1 MSQKGILIVI
11 SGFSGAGKGTLM
23 KKLVAEYDNYALS
36 ISMTT
41 RQPREG
47 EVNGR
52 EYFFV
57 TKEEF
62 EERIAEDGMI
72 EYAGY
77 CGNYYGTPR
86 AYVEQQLENG
96 KDVILE
102 IEIQGAHKVKEKYP
116 DALLMFVMPPSAQE
130 LYRRLK
136 GRGTET
142 EEVILKRMTRAVEES
157 EGIDTYDYIVVNDT
171 LEDCIGQINAIVDA
185 AHNTPNNNEE
195 FIDTI
200 KKELKELLKG
210 DLK

>member
-1 MSQKGILIVI
+1 MKKKGVLMVI

-23 KKLVAEYDNYALS
+23 KKLVADYDNYALS

-62 EERIAEDGMI
+62 ESRIEAGGMI
-72 EYAGY
+72 EYASY
-77 CGNYYGTPR
+77 CDNFYGTPK
-86 AYVEQQLENG
+86 AYVEEQLANG

-102 IEIQGAHKVKEKYP
+102 IEIQGAHKVKEIYP
-116 DALLMFVMPPSAQE
+116 EALLMFVMPPSAEE

-136 GRGTET
+136 GRGTESD
-142 EEVILKRMTRAVEES
+142 EVIAKRMARAVEES
-157 EGIDTYDYIVVNDT
+157 EGINTYDYIVINDK
-171 LEDCIGQINAIVDA
+171 LEDCIAQINTIVNA
-185 AHNTPNNNEE
+185 AHQAPENNEE
-195 FIDTI
+195 FIVTI
-200 KKELKELLKG
+200 KNELKDLLKG
-210 DLK
+210 E